1 VGALPRPAI
10 SPGPQRD
17 LNDALHDLHHRA
29 GWPSLRVLA
38 RAAGCSHTTVSGVF
52 SSPRLPS
59 WGVLEVLVE
68 AMGGEAGRFHA
79 LWLAASAPPAPA
91 SGSEPRIAGRRRELA
106 LVRQHLESGS
116 GLLLV
121 AGEAG
126 MGKTRLIGTA
136 VTLDKDGLFVASGS
150 CLPLSTEVPFLP
162 VADVLRAVHSVDE
175 GSWVKEALAAC
186 PAFVPG
192 SLRHL
197 LPELEGPGLVPE
209 PRDDWAR
216 QRLFV
221 SVEVVL
227 TALAAVRPFAVLVE
241 DLHWADSATLDL
253 LEHVVARGTTTPVLG
268 TWRAEDP
275 GTASAALDWLT
286 RMRRLGNV
294 EVLELPPL
302 SLDETRDQLAM
313 LVSEPLDPDVVDRVY
328 SRTRGQPLFT
338 EQLAAEPEGSGEMPR
353 QLGDLLDR
361 RLEGL
366 SDQAWAVARALG
378 VADRALSDAQLCEAT
393 GLTSDELT
401 RALRDLQARRLL
413 AERTGSR
420 EAQLRHPLLA
430 EAVRRH
436 LVVGE
441 AADQHRRL
449 ALALAA
455 GPSPSPAEIA
465 THWQAA
471 EEPAHELDWRI
482 RAARAAEDGFAMANA
497 AEQWLRVLELWPPG
511 AATAGSPPV
520 SRWTAHAGASDALAS
535 SGKNQLSFEIVESAL
550 EWAPDQPPEEAGDVY
565 TRAAGFRTFFDNPRA
580 GIPLLDKS
588 IALFEQLP
596 PSAGHVRAL
605 MERAFAM
612 EILGRPKEAADDLAT
627 AVDVSLTLDDSALQR
642 KVRIAQAKN
651 QYLMGDRPGA
661 LARMAA
667 LAALDLPSPDPLGD
681 IQTAVDYTDML
692 LIDGADPNRVEQ
704 AARRGMEAAR
714 TWGDD
719 DFSVKILR
727 ANVAE
732 AARRAGQV
740 ARAAA
745 LIDPVTDD
753 PRSQERETG
762 DCLAVVRALLDA
774 LRGEP
779 YAADRLSALDLLA
792 PTIQAWFVPVAAE
805 AELWYRQPAR
815 ALDRLSALLDRTVS
829 AGDPRP
835 DDWTFMLTARAAADV
850 VPGTAGAARSHRRD
864 ELISRLSSAR
874 SAAAELPLDP
884 RANQDASRYA
894 TAATYIAETARLA
907 DRQTVEVWV
916 TAATEWDQ
924 INRPHDA
931 AYSRWRA
938 AQVALATGHATMATT
953 LLRRAARQAREHI
966 PLLED
971 IAATGE
977 HQQRR

>member
-1 VGALPRPAI
+1 MGALPRPVLP
-10 SPGPQRD
+10 PGPQRD

-38 RAAGCSHTTVSGVF
+38 RAAECSHTTVSVVF
-52 SSPRLPS
+52 SSPRLPT

-68 AMGGEAGRFHA
+68 AMQGDVGRFHA
-79 LWLAASAPPAPA
+79 LWLAASAPLAPG
-91 SGSEPRIAGRRRELA
+91 SGHEPRIAGRRRELA

-126 MGKTRLIGTA
+126 MGKTRLAGTA
-136 VTLDKDGLFVASGS
+136 VTLAKGDVFVASGS
-150 CLPLSTEVPFLP
+150 CLPLSTEVPLLP
-162 VADVLRAVHSVDE
+162 VADVLRAVHAVDE
-175 GSWVKEALAAC
+175 GGWVMEALAAC

-197 LPELEGPGLVPE
+197 LPELEGPDLVAGPH
-209 PRDDWAR
+209 DDMSR

-221 SVEVVL
+221 AVEMTL
-227 TALAAVRPFAVLVE
+227 AALAGVRPLAVLVE

-268 TWRAEDP
+268 TWRLEDP
-275 GTASAALDWLT
+275 GTPSAALDWLT
-286 RMRRLGNV
+286 RVRRLENV
-294 EVLELPPL
+294 EVLELLPL
-302 SLDETRDQLAM
+302 SFDETGEQLAM
-313 LVSEPLDPDVVDRVY
+313 LVSEPLDPEVVEKVHG
-328 SRTRGQPLFT
+328 RTRGQPLFT
-338 EQLAAEPEGSGEMPR
+338 EQLAAQAEGSGELPR
-353 QLGDLLDR
+353 LLGDLLDR

-366 SDQAWAVARALG
+366 SDQAGAVARALG
-378 VADRALSDAQLCEAT
+378 VADRPLTDGQLGEVT
-393 GLTSDELT
+393 GLAPEGLT
-401 RALRDLQARRLL
+401 RGLRDLEARRLL
-413 AERTGSR
+413 AEPTGAR

-436 LVVGE
+436 LVAGE
-441 AADQHRRL
+441 AAGQHRRL
-449 ALALAA
+449 ALALVK
-455 GPSPSPAEIA
+455 GPAPSPAEVA
-465 THWQAA
+465 AHWQAA
-471 EEPAHELDWRI
+471 GEPAHELDWRI
-482 RAARAAEDGFAMANA
+482 RAARAAEDRFAMANA
-497 AEQWLRVLELWPPG
+497 AEQWLRVVELWPPG
-511 AATAGSPPV
+511 AVSAGSPPV
-520 SRWTAHAGASDALAS
+520 NRWTAHAGASDALAS
-535 SGKNQLSFEIVESAL
+535 SGKAQLSFDLVESAL
-550 EWAPDQPPEEAGDVY
+550 EWAPDLPPEEAGDVY
-565 TRAAGFRTFFDNPRA
+565 TRAGGFRTFFDNPRA
-580 GIPLLDKS
+580 GFPLLDKS

-596 PSAGHVRAL
+596 PSAGHVRVL

-612 EILGRPKEAADDLAT
+612 EILGSPEGAADDLAT
-627 AVDVSLTLDDSALQR
+627 AVEVSLTLDDPALQR
-642 KVRIAQAKN
+642 EVGIAQAKN
-651 QYLMGDRPGA
+651 QYLVGDRPGA

-667 LAALDLPSPDPLGD
+667 LAALDLPSGPDPLGD
-681 IQTAVDYTDML
+681 IHAAVEYTDML

-714 TWGDD
+714 IWGDD
-719 DFSVKILR
+719 DFSVKALR

-745 LIDPVTDD
+745 LIDPVTGD
-753 PRSQERETG
+753 PRSHERENG

-779 YAADRLSALDLLA
+779 YAADRLSTLDLLV
-792 PTIQAWFVPVAAE
+792 PTIQAWFVPIAAE
-805 AELWYRQPAR
+805 AELWYRQPAC
-815 ALDRLSALLDRTVS
+815 ALGRLLTLLDRTVS

-850 VPGTAGAARSHRRD
+850 AAGAARPHCRD
-864 ELISRLSSAR
+864 ELIGRLSSAR
-874 SAAAELPLDP
+874 SAAGELPLDP
-884 RANQDASRYA
+884 RADQDVSRPA
-894 TAATYIAETARLA
+894 TAAAYGAETARLA

-916 TAATEWDQ
+916 AAATEWDK

-971 IAATGE
+971 IAATGQA
-977 HQQRR
+977 QQRR